1 MAILAQR
8 LPIAPIPEQNRI
20 AAMRNDMV
28 NNGCGRQLACFS
40 AFGTE
45 RILFEEQRPGRAPF
59 SVITAFG
66 SIAAHAVCAV
76 FGMFPAV
83 DTLVAEIGTAG
94 KPAWSFR
101 FSGHRLTSQYQQ
113 TAMVIHRIA
122 GTQVLHRPVK
132 RHNERNSAVHLLS
145 RFFFIQFEV
154 AGRISSDICV
164 VHVPA

>member
-1 MAILAQR
+1 MVMAVLAQR
-8 LPIAPIPEQNRI
+8 LPVAPIPEQNRI

-28 NNGCGRQLACFS
+28 NNGCGLQLAGFS

-59 SVITAFG
+59 PVITAFS

-101 FSGHRLTSQYQQ
+101 FSGHTHLT
-113 TAMVIHRIA
+113 
-122 GTQVLHRPVK
+122 
-132 RHNERNSAVHLLS
+132 
-145 RFFFIQFEV
+145 
-154 AGRISSDICV
+154 
-164 VHVPA
+164 VPADRDGYTPNLRYSDSSSPGQAP

>member
-1 MAILAQR
+1 MTIFAQG
-8 LPIAPIPEQNRI
+8 LPMMFIPEQLAI

-28 NNGCGRQLACFS
+28 NNSCGRQLACFS

-45 RILFEEQRPGRAPF
+45 RILFEEQCPGRAPF
-59 SVITAFG
+59 PVITAFS

-76 FGMFPAV
+76 FCMFPAV
-83 DTLVAEIGTAG
+83 DTLVAKIGTAG
-94 KPAWSFR
+94 KPAGSFR

-132 RHNERNSAVHLLS
+132 CHDKSNSAVHLLGG
-145 RFFFIQFEV
+145 FFFIQLDVSGWIGCREP
-154 AGRISSDICV
+154 V
-164 VHVPA
+164 VPLPG

>member
-1 MAILAQR
+1 MVMAVLAQR
-8 LPIAPIPEQNRI
+8 LPVAPIPEQNRI

-28 NNGCGRQLACFS
+28 NNGCGLQLAGFS

-59 SVITAFG
+59 PVITAFS

-101 FSGHRLTSQYQQ
+101 FSGHRLTSQYQ
-113 TAMVIHRIA
+113 
-122 GTQVLHRPVK
+122 
-132 RHNERNSAVHLLS
+132 
-145 RFFFIQFEV
+145 
-154 AGRISSDICV
+154 
-164 VHVPA
+164 

>member
-1 MAILAQR
+1 MVMAVLAQR
-8 LPIAPIPEQNRI
+8 LPVAPIPEQNRI

-28 NNGCGRQLACFS
+28 NNGCGLQLAGFS

-59 SVITAFG
+59 SVITAFS

-101 FSGHRLTSQYQQ
+101 FSGHKLTSQHQQ
-113 TAMVIHRIA
+113 PPVVVHRVTGI
-122 GTQVLHRPVK
+122 QVLHCPVK
-132 RHNERNSAVHLLS
+132 RHNESNSAVHLLGG
-145 RFFFIQFEV
+145 FFFIQL
-154 AGRISSDICV
+154 
-164 VHVPA
+164 